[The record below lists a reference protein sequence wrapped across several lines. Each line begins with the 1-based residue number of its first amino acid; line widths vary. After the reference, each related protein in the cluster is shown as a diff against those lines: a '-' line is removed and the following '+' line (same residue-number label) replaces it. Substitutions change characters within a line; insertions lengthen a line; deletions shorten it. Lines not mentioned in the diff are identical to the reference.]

1 MLDRVEKIKDK
12 EIKRPE
18 FNNIDF
24 WFKDNVIV
32 KLAKLKKGICEIKD
46 DLIKNFLMVAFSE
59 TVRYS
64 SNCKNGEFK
73 LVRIK
78 GEKLEK
84 HDPDVIGIFRKNA
97 EKNISCV

>member
-1 MLDRVEKIKDK
+1 
-12 EIKRPE
+12 
-18 FNNIDF
+18 
-24 WFKDNVIV
+24 
-32 KLAKLKKGICEIKD
+32 
-46 DLIKNFLMVAFSE
+46 MVAFSE

-84 HDPDVIGIFRKNA
+84 HDPDIVGIFRKHA
-97 EKNISCV
+97 EKNIKGMTEFYKDTKKDSWIKIIYGDSSKDNGIKEKSIDC